1 MSAKIDNAFL
11 KEIFPP
17 ERTDQFFEVHFGGAE
32 EGAYDIVLTVR
43 NETEDH
49 VEMAYELHQRPGK
62 CLVCSLTYGLSTVFR
77 KHPVIDAAGTA
88 AKVAEKMGW
97 DNFEWSIGA
106 TQEESSALHW
116 IPFQVKKK

>member
-17 ERTDQFFEVHFGGAE
+17 ERTDQFFE
-32 EGAYDIVLTVR
+32 
-43 NETEDH
+43 
-49 VEMAYELHQRPGK
+49 
-62 CLVCSLTYGLSTVFR
+62 GLSTVFR

>member
-17 ERTDQFFEVHFGGAE
+17 ERTDQFFEVLFGGAE
-32 EGAYDIVLTVR
+32 E
-43 NETEDH
+43 EDH

>member
-17 ERTDQFFEVHFGGAE
+17 ERTDQFFEVLFGGAE
-32 EGAYDIVLTVR
+32 EGAYDIVITVR

-77 KHPVIDAAGTA
+77 NILSLMPQAPLPKSPKKWAGIISNGPSERPRKRAVPCT
-88 AKVAEKMGW
+88 G
-97 DNFEWSIGA
+97 FPSR
-106 TQEESSALHW
+106 
-116 IPFQVKKK
+116 

>member
-1 MSAKIDNAFL
+1 MSL
-11 KEIFPP
+11 
-17 ERTDQFFEVHFGGAE
+17 HG
-32 EGAYDIVLTVR
+32 LC
-43 NETEDH
+43 
-49 VEMAYELHQRPGK
+49 LHQRPGK

>member
-17 ERTDQFFEVHFGGAE
+17 ERTDQFFEVLFGGAE

-97 DNFEWSIGA
+97 DNFES
-106 TQEESSALHW
+106 
-116 IPFQVKKK
+116 QVRISV

>member
-11 KEIFPP
+11 KENFPP
-17 ERTDQFFEVHFGGAE
+17 ERTDQFFEVLFGGAE

-88 AKVAEKMGW
+88 AKVAEKWAGIIS
-97 DNFEWSIGA
+97 NGPSGRPRKRAVPCTGFPSR
-106 TQEESSALHW
+106 
-116 IPFQVKKK
+116 